1 MFVFYLYAGILL
13 GILIIVHEVG
23 HFLAARAAGVTVER
37 FSIGFGPRIFSIR
50 RGETE
55 YALSAFPLGGY
66 VKMAGMEPAGDSDEP
81 PAPNTFPGKR
91 IGIRALIV
99 ASGPVT
105 NLVWATLIYIAV
117 VWIGGIAVIG
127 EEPIVGYIYEDSPAA
142 ASGLEVLDRIV
153 SVEGNPAE
161 SWDGVRELVA
171 AADTEDGVTLL
182 VERGE
187 EPEAFEIIVDTEPDP
202 ETGAVMIGIGPYIPP
217 VLGDVKRGSPAD
229 RAGLS
234 TGDRVLSLGG
244 TEIRTWYEF
253 EEIVSESAG
262 EALAVAWD
270 RDGSVERAVIDVEE
284 TLEAIGPTEARAI
297 GTVGAL
303 APLEMRRV
311 GFGEAVRTGA
321 GATLTYTRLIWQFFS
336 GLVRGQV
343 SADMLGGPIRVV
355 QMASESAAW
364 GASYFFAFMAFLSLN
379 LFVINLFPLPILDG
393 GHLVLLGLE
402 KIRGRG
408 LSERQLLVWQQAG
421 LIFFVGLLAFLLV
434 KDAMSLS

>member
-1 MFVFYLYAGILL
+1 VFIFYLYAGILL

-23 HFLAARAAGVTVER
+23 HFLAARAFGVTVER
-37 FSIGFGPRIFSIR
+37 FSIGFGPRIVKFR

-66 VKMAGMEPAGDSDEP
+66 VKMAGMEPAAESQEP
-81 PAPNTFPGKR
+81 AAPNTFPGKPL
-91 IGIRALIV
+91 GVRAIIV

-117 VWIGGIAVIG
+117 VWIGGLAVLG
-127 EEPIVGYIYEDSPAA
+127 DEPVVGYVYDDSPAQA
-142 ASGLEVLDRIV
+142 AGLAVLDRIV
-153 SVEGNPAE
+153 SVEGEPAE
-161 SWDGVRELVA
+161 TWEGVRGLVA
-171 AADTEDGVTLL
+171 HADTEDGVTLM
-182 VERGE
+182 VEREG
-187 EPEAFEIIVDTEPDP
+187 EPEPVEITVHTEPDP
-202 ETGAVMIGIGPYIPP
+202 ETGAVTIGIGLYIPP
-217 VLGDVKRGSPAD
+217 VLGDVKRESPAD
-229 RAGLS
+229 RAGLA
-234 TGDRVLSLGG
+234 TGDRILSVDGK
-244 TEIRTWYEF
+244 EIRTWYEF
-253 EEIVSESAG
+253 EQVVSESAG
-262 EALAVAWD
+262 KELSVVWD
-270 RDGSVERAVIDVEE
+270 RNGETHRAVVPVEE
-284 TLEAIGPTEARAI
+284 TMEAVGPTEARTI

-311 GFGEAVRTGA
+311 GFGEALKTGVS
-321 GATLTYTRLIWQFFS
+321 ATLTYTRLIWQFFS
-336 GLVRGQV
+336 GLVRGEV

-355 QMASESAAW
+355 QLASESAAW

-379 LFVINLFPLPILDG
+379 LFIINLFPLPILDG
-393 GHLVLLGLE
+393 GHIVLLALE

>member
-1 MFVFYLYAGILL
+1 VFIFYLYAGVLL

-23 HFLAARAAGVTVER
+23 HFLAARAFGVTVER
-37 FSIGFGPRIFSIR
+37 FSIGFGPRILRIR
-50 RGETE
+50 RGDTE

-66 VKMAGMEPAGDSDEP
+66 VKMAGTEPAEEAQEP
-81 PAPNTFPGKR
+81 PGPNTFPGKPL
-91 IGIRALIV
+91 GVRAVIV

-105 NLVWATLIYIAV
+105 NLIWATIIYVAV
-117 VWIGGIAVIG
+117 VWIGGIAVVGG
-127 EEPIVGYIYEDSPAA
+127 EPVVGYVYDDSPAQA
-142 ASGLEVLDRIV
+142 AGLAVLDRVV
-153 SVEGNPAE
+153 SVDGQPVDT
-161 SWDGVRELVA
+161 WDGMRDLVA
-171 AADTEDGVTLL
+171 HADTKDGLRLV
-182 VERGE
+182 VERKGQAK
-187 EPEAFEIIVDTEPDP
+187 PLEITVHAEPDP
-202 ETGAVMIGIGPYIPP
+202 ETGAVTIGIGAYIPP

-229 RAGLS
+229 RAGLA
-234 TGDRVLSLGG
+234 TGDRILSVDGR
-244 TEIRTWYEF
+244 EIRTWYEF
-253 EEIVSESAG
+253 EDVVSESAG
-262 EALAVAWD
+262 KELSIRWERNGKVHSAV
-270 RDGSVERAVIDVEE
+270 VPVEE
-284 TLEAIGPTEARAI
+284 TMEALGPTEARTI

-303 APLEMRRV
+303 APLEMQRV
-311 GFGEAVRTGA
+311 GFGEALRTGV

-355 QMASESAAW
+355 QLASESAAW

-393 GHLVLLGLE
+393 GHILLLALE